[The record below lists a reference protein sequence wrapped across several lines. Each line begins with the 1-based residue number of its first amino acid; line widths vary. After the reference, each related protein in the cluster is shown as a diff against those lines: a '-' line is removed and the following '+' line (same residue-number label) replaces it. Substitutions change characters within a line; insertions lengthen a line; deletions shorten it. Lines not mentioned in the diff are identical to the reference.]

1 MPVCCAVA
9 LLGVLGPRALIIFWW
24 LVDPARWNI
33 TFNGSPLLPVLGF
46 IFLPW
51 TTIMYVLFW
60 TVGGLDVVGWIFVAL
75 AFVLDI
81 GTYGGGFF
89 GNRDR
94 VSSYYQR

>member
-1 MPVCCAVA
+1 MCC
-9 LLGVLGPRALIIFWW
+9 LLLIATGLGPRLALLVWWIFGDK
-24 LVDPARWNI
+24 VDAAFDTWVWPAL
-33 TFNGSPLLPVLGF
+33 GLL
-46 IFLPW
+46 FLPW

-60 TVGGLDVVGWIFVAL
+60 AVGGLSFLGWLFIAA

-94 VSSYYQR
+94 VTSYYKD